1 MEPLDRIQA
10 KPYYSAPVN
19 YGSAF
24 TSMWNE
30 EGKMLLFD
38 MTRTEYEKFME
49 ERGLL
54 TDVS

>member
-1 MEPLDRIQA
+1 
-10 KPYYSAPVN
+10 
-19 YGSAF
+19 
-24 TSMWNE
+24 MWDD

-38 MTRTEYEKFME
+38 MTRPEFEKFME

>member
-1 MEPLDRIQA
+1 
-10 KPYYSAPVN
+10 VN